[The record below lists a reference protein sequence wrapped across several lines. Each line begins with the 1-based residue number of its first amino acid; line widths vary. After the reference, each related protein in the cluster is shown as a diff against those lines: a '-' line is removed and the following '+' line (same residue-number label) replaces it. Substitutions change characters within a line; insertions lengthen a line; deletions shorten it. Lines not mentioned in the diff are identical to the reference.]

1 MSEDRLSKWTRRGAI
16 TAMGAGGGLAILS
29 SAGLTSL
36 SADRATQVEI
46 VDDIDDLD
54 VVENPGNEEGPDAEL
69 EVTNKDDTNSTD
81 LNHVEVIDGN
91 GSFEG
96 EGDVDLPKTIDPDGD
111 SVTLEFSVDND
122 ETASVRLDLVGEGPS
137 GIVVEEIADDGTA

>member
-54 VVENPGNEEGPDAEL
+54 VDESDPEDGEDHDAEL
-69 EVTNKDDTNSTD
+69 EVTNNDDTNSTD
-81 LNHVEVIDGN
+81 LNDVEVIDGN
-91 GSFEG
+91 GSFDEN
-96 EGDVDLPKTIDPDGD
+96 VDLPETIDPDGE
-111 SVTLEFSVDND
+111 SVTLDFSVNN

-137 GIVVEEIADDGTA
+137 GIVVEEIAEDGIA

>member
-46 VDDIDDLD
+46 VDDIDNLD
-54 VVENPGNEEGPDAEL
+54 VVEDDPDGEDHDAEL
-69 EVTNKDDTNSTD
+69 EVTNNDDTNSTD
-81 LNHVEVIDGN
+81 LNDVEVIDGN
-91 GSFEG
+91 GSFERNV
-96 EGDVDLPKTIDPDGD
+96 ELPKTIDPGG
-111 SVTLEFSVDND
+111 SVTLEFSVNN

-137 GIVVEEIADDGTA
+137 GIVVEEIA